1 MARMV
6 GGRGDQS
13 MFARSVG
20 GAWRQMDNWFNSQ
33 GVANQ
38 QLMAAHQAAA
48 AAFGDANVNYYQGMA
63 SLSAT
68 AAVTRLHNQ
77 AQAKNASLQNLIN
90 AVGSTV
96 NTVA

>member
-1 MARMV
+1 MV
-6 GGRGDQS
+6 GRRGDQS
-13 MFARSVG
+13 MFAWSVG
-20 GAWRQMDNWFNSQ
+20 GGWRQINNWFNSQ
-33 GVANQ
+33 GAANQ
-38 QLMAAHQAAA
+38 QLLAAHQAAA

-68 AAVTRLHNQ
+68 AAVTRLKNE
-77 AQAKNASLQNLIN
+77 AQAKNASLQNLIG